1 MSLLEN
7 YHDQDIKGP
16 TVIQVTTVIYD
27 IQTQSILPFIADF
40 CNHDITI
47 RELKILCLAHIFFSF
62 LKKNVSL
69 PCWWPG
75 RRTALSP
82 RLGPLPCPWVGNY
95 PGWPVILAQ
104 HERVYREYELLS
116 FCHIA
121 IVFCNALQNTIS
133 ISLGV
138 LQHFSFSFSVSHKV
152 CVCVCYPDLGCLSLE

>member
-1 MSLLEN
+1 M
-7 YHDQDIKGP
+7 IK
-16 TVIQVTTVIYD
+16 ISKD
-27 IQTQSILPFIADF
+27 LQSYKSQLSYKLFITDF
-40 CNHDITI
+40 CDQNIII
-47 RELKILCLAHIFFSF
+47 RELKILCLMHIFFSLF
-62 LKKNVSL
+62 LNKNVSL
-69 PCWWPG
+69 PYWWPG
-75 RRTALSP
+75 QRTALSP
-82 RLGPLPCPWVGNY
+82 RPGPLPCPWFVNY